1 MGADTAAPLGVF
13 VGLATLDVVH
23 RVASPPRRN
32 EKVTAVRQDVA
43 AGGPAAGAAVTYA
56 ALGGR
61 ARLITALGTGTVA
74 GLVRAELVERGVE
87 VVDVAPGSAVPAP
100 VSAVQVDVQTGE
112 RAVVSMDAAAHRVEA
127 PADLD
132 ELVRGAA
139 VVLVD
144 GHHEALAAAAAR
156 SAAAERDGRGAP
168 RLLLDAGRWRPVM
181 AELMPLADVVI
192 CSDDFRLPGVEGS
205 AQTAAGLRDMGV
217 PTVVVSH
224 GGAPVE
230 WWEQGQSGTVEVPV
244 VPVLDTLGAGDAFHG
259 AYAHA
264 VARGLPTPRAAGAA
278 AAVAAHR
285 VGVVGPRD
293 WLDGLPQVLGVQVVD
308 AAVGQ
313 R

>member
-1 MGADTAAPLGVF
+1 VGADTATPLGVF

-23 RVASPPRRN
+23 RVPAPPRRN

-61 ARLITALGTGTVA
+61 ARLVTALGSGTVA
-74 GLVRAELVERGVE
+74 GLVRDELVGRGVE
-87 VVDVAPGSAVPAP
+87 VVDVAAGSAVPAP

-112 RAVVSMDAAAHRVEA
+112 RAVVSMDAAGHRVEA

-132 ELVRGAA
+132 ELLRGAA

-144 GHHEALAAAAAR
+144 GHHEELAAAAAR
-156 SAAAERDGRGAP
+156 SATGERDDGGGGGGVP

-181 AELMPLADVVI
+181 AELLPLADVAI
-192 CSDDFRLPGVEGS
+192 CSDDFRLPGAGDS
-205 AQTAAGLRDMGV
+205 AQTAAGLRDLGL
-217 PTVVVSH
+217 PTVVVTH
-224 GGAPVE
+224 GAAPVE
-230 WWEQGQSGTVEVPV
+230 WWEDGRAGTVDVPTVPV
-244 VPVLDTLGAGDAFHG
+244 RDTLGAGDAFHG
-259 AYAHA
+259 AYAFA
-264 VARGLPTPRAAGAA
+264 VARGMATPQAAGMA

-293 WLDGLPQVLGVQVVD
+293 WLDSLPAVID